1 MSPKIRQTAYVLGTI
16 ATSVVTLLALWRGI
30 DTQTA
35 SALTN
40 ALTGLLGLLGIG
52 ASATAGVVLS
62 KQRKEGVLDELQSPV
77 DQAISAINATVAQVQ
92 SASADLDR
100 VKVAVSDVF
109 GSLPI
114 VGPLA
119 QQVIRQ
125 VDIRQ

>member
-1 MSPKIRQTAYVLGTI
+1 MMSPKIRQTAYILGTV

-30 DTQTA
+30 DTNTA
-35 SALTN
+35 TALGN
-40 ALTGLLGLLGIG
+40 AITGLLGLLGVG

-62 KQRKEGVLDELQSPV
+62 RQRKEGVVDASPV

-100 VKVAVSDVF
+100 VKNAVSDVF
-109 GSLPI
+109 GNLPV

-119 QQVIRQ
+119 QQVIRS
-125 VDIRQ
+125 VDPR

>member
-1 MSPKIRQTAYVLGTI
+1 MLSPKIRQTAYILGTV

-30 DTQTA
+30 DTNTA
-35 SALTN
+35 TALGN
-40 ALTGLLGLLGIG
+40 AITGVLGLLGVG

-62 KQRKEGVLDELQSPV
+62 RQRKEGVLEAQSPV
-77 DQAISAINATVAQVQ
+77 DQAITAINATVAQVQ

-109 GSLPI
+109 GSLPV

-119 QQVIRQ
+119 QQVIKS
-125 VDIRQ
+125 VDMR

>member
-1 MSPKIRQTAYVLGTI
+1 MSPKIRQTAYILGTV

-30 DTQTA
+30 DTNTA
-35 SALTN
+35 TALGNTI
-40 ALTGLLGLLGIG
+40 TGLLGLLGVG

-62 KQRKEGVLDELQSPV
+62 RQRKDGTLEHPSPV
-77 DQAISAINATVAQVQ
+77 DQAISAIQATVDQVQ

-109 GSLPI
+109 GQLPV

-119 QQVIRQ
+119 QQVIKS
-125 VDIRQ
+125 VDVR

>member
-1 MSPKIRQTAYVLGTI
+1 MIPPKIRQSAYLVGTI
-16 ATSVVTLLALWRGI
+16 ATSAVTLLALWRGI
-30 DTQTA
+30 DTNTA
-35 SALTN
+35 TALGN
-40 ALTGLLGLLGIG
+40 AITGVLGLLGVS

-62 KQRKEGVLDELQSPV
+62 RQRKEGVLEAQSPV

-100 VKVAVSDVF
+100 VKNAVSDVF

-119 QQVIRQ
+119 QQVMRS
-125 VDIRQ
+125 VDPR

>member
-1 MSPKIRQTAYVLGTI
+1 MIAPKIRQTAYILGTV

-30 DTQTA
+30 DTNTA
-35 SALTN
+35 TALGN
-40 ALTGLLGLLGIG
+40 AITGLLGLLGVG

-62 KQRKEGVLDELQSPV
+62 RQRKEGVVDASPV

-100 VKVAVSDVF
+100 VKNAVSDVF
-109 GSLPI
+109 GSLPV

-119 QQVIRQ
+119 QQVIKS
-125 VDIRQ
+125 VEIR

>member
-1 MSPKIRQTAYVLGTI
+1 MLSPRIRQTAYILGTV

-30 DTQTA
+30 DTHTA
-35 SALTN
+35 TALGN
-40 ALTGLLGLLGIG
+40 AITGVLGLLGVG

-62 KQRKEGVLDELQSPV
+62 RQRKEGVLEAQSPV
-77 DQAISAINATVAQVQ
+77 DQAITAINATVAQVQ

-109 GSLPI
+109 GSLPV

-119 QQVIRQ
+119 QQVIKS
-125 VDIRQ
+125 VDMR

>member
-1 MSPKIRQTAYVLGTI
+1 MLSPKIRQTAYILGTV

-30 DTQTA
+30 DTHTA
-35 SALTN
+35 TALGN
-40 ALTGLLGLLGIG
+40 AITGVLGLLGVG

-62 KQRKEGVLDELQSPV
+62 RQRKEGVLEAQSPV
-77 DQAISAINATVAQVQ
+77 DQAITAINATVAQVQ

-109 GSLPI
+109 GSLPV

-119 QQVIRQ
+119 QQVIKS
-125 VDIRQ
+125 VDMR

>member
-1 MSPKIRQTAYVLGTI
+1 MIPPKIRQSAYLVGTI
-16 ATSVVTLLALWRGI
+16 ATSAVTLLALWRGI
-30 DTQTA
+30 DTNTA
-35 SALTN
+35 TALGN
-40 ALTGLLGLLGIG
+40 AITGVLGLLGVG

-62 KQRKEGVLDELQSPV
+62 RQRKEGVLDAQSPV

-100 VKVAVSDVF
+100 VKNAVSDVF

-119 QQVIRQ
+119 QQVIRS
-125 VDIRQ
+125 VDPR

>member
-1 MSPKIRQTAYVLGTI
+1 MLSPRIRQTAYVLGTV

-30 DTQTA
+30 DTNTA
-35 SALTN
+35 TALGN
-40 ALTGLLGLLGIG
+40 AITGVLGLLGVG

-62 KQRKEGVLDELQSPV
+62 RQRKEGVLEAQSPV
-77 DQAISAINATVAQVQ
+77 DQAITAINATVAQVQ

-109 GSLPI
+109 GSLPV

-119 QQVIRQ
+119 QQVIKS
-125 VDIRQ
+125 VDMR

>member
-1 MSPKIRQTAYVLGTI
+1 MTPKIRQTAYLLGTV

-30 DTQTA
+30 DTHTA
-35 SALTN
+35 TALGN
-40 ALTGLLGLLGIG
+40 AITGLLGLLGVG

-62 KQRKEGVLDELQSPV
+62 RQRKEGVLDAVQSPV

-100 VKVAVSDVF
+100 VKTAVSDVF
-109 GSLPI
+109 GSLPA

-119 QQVIRQ
+119 QQVIRS
-125 VDIRQ
+125 VDLQ

>member
-1 MSPKIRQTAYVLGTI
+1 MMSPKIRQTAYILGTV

-30 DTQTA
+30 DTHTA
-35 SALTN
+35 TALGN
-40 ALTGLLGLLGIG
+40 AITGLLGLLGVG

-62 KQRKEGVLDELQSPV
+62 RQRKEGVVDASPV

-100 VKVAVSDVF
+100 VKNAVSDVF
-109 GSLPI
+109 GNLPV

-119 QQVIRQ
+119 QQVIRS
-125 VDIRQ
+125 VDPR

>member
-1 MSPKIRQTAYVLGTI
+1 MISPKIRQSAYLVGTI
-16 ATSVVTLLALWRGI
+16 ATSVVTLLAVWRGI

-35 SALTN
+35 TALST
-40 ALTGLLGLLGIG
+40 AITGVLGLLGAG
-52 ASATAGVVLS
+52 ATATAGVVLS
-62 KQRKEGVLDELQSPV
+62 RQRKDGVVDASPV

-100 VKVAVSDVF
+100 VKNAVSDVF

-119 QQVIRQ
+119 QQVIRS
-125 VDIRQ
+125 VDPR

>member
-1 MSPKIRQTAYVLGTI
+1 MTPKIRQTAYLLGTV
-16 ATSVVTLLALWRGI
+16 ATSLVTLLALWRGI
-30 DTQTA
+30 DTNTA

-40 ALTGLLGLLGIG
+40 ALTGLLGLLGVG

-62 KQRKEGVLDELQSPV
+62 RQRKDGTLETQSPV

-109 GSLPI
+109 GSLPV

-119 QQVIRQ
+119 QQVIESVNNR
-125 VDIRQ
+125 R

>member
-1 MSPKIRQTAYVLGTI
+1 MSPKIRQTAYILGSL

-30 DTQTA
+30 DTNTA
-35 SALTN
+35 TALGNTI
-40 ALTGLLGLLGIG
+40 TGLLGLLGVG

-62 KQRKEGVLDELQSPV
+62 RQRKDGTLEHASPV
-77 DQAISAINATVAQVQ
+77 DQAISAIQATVDQVQ

-109 GSLPI
+109 GQLPV

-119 QQVIRQ
+119 QQVIKS
-125 VDIRQ
+125 VDMR

>member
-1 MSPKIRQTAYVLGTI
+1 MMSPKIRQTAYILGTV

-30 DTQTA
+30 DTNTA
-35 SALTN
+35 TALGN
-40 ALTGLLGLLGIG
+40 AITGLLGLLGVG

-62 KQRKEGVLDELQSPV
+62 RQRKEGVVDASPV

-100 VKVAVSDVF
+100 VKNAVSDVF
-109 GSLPI
+109 GNLPV

-119 QQVIRQ
+119 QQVIKS
-125 VDIRQ
+125 VEIR